1 MIRQQ
6 ELMAVV
12 NQYRGDAVV
21 LTAESAGSAWDG
33 ISSLADRDIHVSGS
47 MGKASS
53 VALGVALARPGVK
66 VIVFDADGSLLMN
79 LGSLVTI
86 AGQGP
91 PNLCHFTMENGVYA
105 TTGGQPI
112 PNQEGISLATMA
124 KGAGYRAAYE
134 FDDLEEFTT
143 RAAELLSEPGPV
155 FVTIKTDPDLEN
167 APISKRPPR
176 RRTMRQQVDALSASL
191 ESGS

>member
-1 MIRQQ
+1 
-6 ELMAVV
+6 
-12 NQYRGDAVV
+12 
-21 LTAESAGSAWDG
+21 
-33 ISSLADRDIHVSGS
+33 
-47 MGKASS
+47 
-53 VALGVALARPGVK
+53 
-66 VIVFDADGSLLMN
+66 MN

-134 FDDLEEFTT
+134 FDDLEEFAT
-143 RAAELLSEPGPV
+143 RAAEVLNEPGPV

-167 APISKRPPR
+167 SPIAKRPPR
-176 RRTMRQQVDALSASL
+176 RRTMRQQADDLIASL
-191 ESGS
+191 EGSS

>member
-21 LTAESAGSAWDG
+21 LTAESAGPAWDAV
-33 ISSLADRDIHVSGS
+33 STRADRDIHVSGA

-53 VALGVALARPGVK
+53 VALGIALARPGVK
-66 VIVFDADGSLLMN
+66 VILFDADGSLLMN

-86 AGQGP
+86 AGQAP

-112 PNQEGISLATMA
+112 PNQERVSLATMA
-124 KGAGYRAAYE
+124 RGAGYRAAYE

-143 RAAELLSEPGPV
+143 RAAELLSELGPV

-167 APISKRPPR
+167 ASIAKRPPR
-176 RRTMRQQVDALSASL
+176 RRNMRQQADDLIASL
-191 ESGS
+191 EGES

>member
-12 NQYRGDAVV
+12 NQARGDAVV
-21 LTAESAGSAWDG
+21 LTAESAGPAGDEVSTRT
-33 ISSLADRDIHVSGS
+33 DRDIHVSGA

-53 VALGVALARPGVK
+53 LALGIALARPKVK
-66 VIVFDADGSLLMN
+66 IILFDADGSLLMN

-91 PNLCHFTMENGVYA
+91 ENLCHFTMQNGVYA

-112 PNQEGISLATMA
+112 PNQQGVSLADMA

-143 RAAELLSEPGPV
+143 RVVEVLGAPGPV
-155 FVTIKTDPDLEN
+155 FVTVKTDPELEKG
-167 APISKRPPR
+167 PVPR
-176 RRTMRQQVDALSASL
+176 RPGRPTMRQQADALGASL
-191 ESGS
+191 AGSS

>member
-12 NQYRGDAVV
+12 NRYRGDAVV
-21 LTAESAGSAWDG
+21 LTAESAGSAWEG
-33 ISSLADRDIHVSGS
+33 VSSLAVRDIHVSGS

-66 VIVFDADGSLLMN
+66 VILFDADGSLLMN

-112 PNQEGISLATMA
+112 PNQGVVSLAAMA
-124 KGAGYRAAYE
+124 KGAGYRAVYE

-167 APISKRPPR
+167 APISKRPKR
-176 RRTMRQQVDALSASL
+176 RRTMRQQADDLIASL
-191 ESGS
+191 EGGS